1 MPEIVAYHHLSFSV
15 TDLARSTAWYGEALG
30 LAVVAE
36 FDGPSFRRARLRPR
50 GGGVTLTLTQHEAG
64 SGDRF
69 DERRTGLDHAALQLT
84 SRAEVEAL
92 ERRFTELGIQ
102 HSEVRPP
109 GGDSGSSASMFFR
122 DPDNIQLEAFAL
134 GPPG

>member
-15 TDLARSTAWYGEALG
+15 TDLARSAAWYVEALG
-30 LAVVAE
+30 FAVVAE
-36 FDGPSFRRARLRPR
+36 FDGPTFRRARLRPP
-50 GGGVTLTLTQHEAG
+50 GGGVTLTLTEHAAG

-69 DERRTGLDHAALQLT
+69 DERRTGLDHVALQLT

-92 ERRFTELGIQ
+92 ERRFTGLGIE

-109 GGDSGSSASMFFR
+109 GGDSASSPSMFFR

-134 GPPG
+134 APTA